1 MSGRDDESSGSANGP
16 DGRARGE
23 GEAKVTPLGD
33 GAGVHIRRD
42 SSAPDPVEI
51 DFGGFLISLGTSCL
65 VNLGRHA
72 DPESGEFHVDL
83 AGARQVIHIL
93 SMLREKTEGNLTE
106 EEEHL
111 LKSLLYDLRMAYVE
125 ATR

>member
-1 MSGRDDESSGSANGP
+1 MSGRDDGSSVPPNGA
-16 DGRARGE
+16 DGKDGARRKT
-23 GEAKVTPLGD
+23 KVTPLGG

-42 SSAPDPVEI
+42 ETKSDPVEI
-51 DFGGFLISLGTSCL
+51 DFAGFLISLGTSCL
-65 VNLGRHA
+65 VNLGRHK
-72 DPESGEFHVDL
+72 DPETGEVRLDL
-83 AGARQVIHIL
+83 DAARQVIHIL
-93 SMLREKTEGNLTE
+93 SMLREKTEGNLTD

>member
-1 MSGRDDESSGSANGP
+1 MSGRDDETSIPPRGSGENT
-16 DGRARGE
+16 GE
-23 GEAKVTPLGD
+23 EGAPKVTPLGG
-33 GAGVHIRRD
+33 GAGVHIRQKT
-42 SSAPDPVEI
+42 AAADPVEI

-65 VNLGRHA
+65 VNLGRHK
-72 DPESGEFHVDL
+72 DPETGTLHVDL
-83 AGARQVIHIL
+83 EAARQVIHIL
-93 SMLREKTEGNLTE
+93 SLLREKTEGNLSE